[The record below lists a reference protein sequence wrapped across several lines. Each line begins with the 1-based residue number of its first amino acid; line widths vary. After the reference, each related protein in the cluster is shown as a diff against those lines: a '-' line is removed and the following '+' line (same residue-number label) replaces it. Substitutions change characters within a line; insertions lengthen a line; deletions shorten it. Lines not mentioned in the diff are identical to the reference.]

1 MQAGELC
8 ALSAI
13 SPIHPSHGPP
23 LHDFIMYLAV
33 SVGAGTAAGVLP
45 FAKCSRTYVGLLL
58 RSIVVAAA
66 VMLVLHSAALNLI
79 EGGEKERSMR
89 LTLELYERQKAHT
102 DGRPRVVVMIP
113 MGKELHPAIERKF
126 QSALKAMQAG
136 NPSLNLT
143 TFIFDKV
150 VPRQEGDD
158 RPLSK
163 VARVRNM
170 MLDEARVSEDFDYV
184 LWIDSD
190 LTSFPPDVPTELIRV
205 NPDGVTAPM
214 VLIEEP
220 APLGTE
226 QFYDTTAFIR
236 YGRSGLAPHGAQF
249 TCCTSTKVQTLTQKA
264 LPDRS
269 PYYEGR
275 NIGRF
280 YPFLHGTPLLRCQP
294 LYFCTSKASN
304 SPLTKCVVAP
314 NPGTS
319 DRTRSPEAAEASGR
333 GTPGTPLLALLV
345 QKYLLN

>member
-8 ALSAI
+8 ALSVI
-13 SPIHPSHGPP
+13 SPIHPSHGLP
-23 LHDFIMYLAV
+23 LHDFIVYLAV

-58 RSIVVAAA
+58 RSIVMAAG

-89 LTLELYERQKAHT
+89 VTLELYERKKAHT

-113 MGKELHPAIERKF
+113 MGKDLHPAIERKF

-236 YGRSGLAPHGAQF
+236 YGRSSLAPHGAQF
-249 TCCTSTKVQTLTQKA
+249 TCFPSTKQK
-264 LPDRS
+264 
-269 PYYEGR
+269 
-275 NIGRF
+275 
-280 YPFLHGTPLLRCQP
+280 H
-294 LYFCTSKASN
+294 
-304 SPLTKCVVAP
+304 
-314 NPGTS
+314 
-319 DRTRSPEAAEASGR
+319 
-333 GTPGTPLLALLV
+333 
-345 QKYLLN
+345 